1 MFVIDWILAK
11 FNYHKFYKVD
21 VDALFAEFDKQDPNP
36 ATPKKRPARKAA
48 AKKPAAKKVATARKK
63 A

>member
-1 MFVIDWILAK
+1 MFVIDWILGK

-21 VDALFAEFDKQDPNP
+21 MDTLFAEFDKQEAKP
-36 ATPKKRPARKAA
+36 AAAKKRPARKIA

-63 A
+63 V

>member
-21 VDALFAEFDKQDPNP
+21 VDALFAEFDKKEAKP
-36 ATPKKRPARKAA
+36 AVAKKRPARKVA
-48 AKKPAAKKVATARKK
+48 AKKPAAKKAATARKK

>member
-11 FNYHKFYKVD
+11 FNYHKFYRMD
-21 VDALFAEFDKQDPNP
+21 HILAELDKLDKIKP
-36 ATPKKRPARKAA
+36 ATKRV
-48 AKKPAAKKVATARKK
+48 AKKPAAKKVAIKRTVRKK

>member
-21 VDALFAEFDKQDPNP
+21 MDTLWAELNKQEAKP
-36 ATPKKRPARKAA
+36 AAPKKRLARKVA

-63 A
+63 V

>member
-21 VDALFAEFDKQDPNP
+21 MDALFAEFDKQEAKP
-36 ATPKKRPARKAA
+36 AAANKRPARKVA

>member
-11 FNYHKFYKVD
+11 FNYHKFYRMD
-21 VDALFAEFDKQDPNP
+21 DIFAELDKLDKIKP
-36 ATPKKRPARKAA
+36 ATKRV
-48 AKKPAAKKVATARKK
+48 AKNPAAKKAVAKKTVRKK

>member
-21 VDALFAEFDKQDPNP
+21 VDALFAEFDKQEVKP
-36 ATPKKRPARKAA
+36 AAPKKRPARKVA

-63 A
+63 V

>member
-11 FNYHKFYKVD
+11 FNYHKFYRMD
-21 VDALFAEFDKQDPNP
+21 DIFAELDKLDKIKP
-36 ATPKKRPARKAA
+36 ATKRV
-48 AKKPAAKKVATARKK
+48 AKKPAAKKVAIKRTVRKK

>member
-21 VDALFAEFDKQDPNP
+21 VDALWVEIDKQEAKP
-36 ATPKKRPARKAA
+36 AAPKKRPARKVA
-48 AKKPAAKKVATARKK
+48 AKKPAAKKTVLARKK
-63 A
+63 I